1 MASMLR
7 QNLTCDICNT
17 VYSEPV
23 ILPCMHTFCKH
34 CITSLVSTEIS
45 PESLLHE
52 VDSLDGEPDDV
63 ADKTDDVAD
72 KGPVIQCPT
81 CYCISALENGVDS
94 LPLNVTFDNI
104 TKKYRNNLKKIHRV
118 FCDICDDVSRP
129 VDATKSCVQCR
140 LSYCNN
146 CVENFHPSKG
156 KLSKHTLCE
165 PIPDISANVSDEEH
179 LPGVDGDSKGV
190 YFVTGF
196 CTDCKVT
203 FKTIGDS
210 GILHKEHVYIDCKLA
225 KAAQMAGLEIMENQ
239 LEKTKE
245 EVSRRIKIAEADID
259 GFELEEKRRISEV
272 QKSLNN
278 LRSLIDE
285 KEHSLVIQIKSNTVL
300 NTKDR
305 STYIQ
310 ELKTI
315 LSNARQGICNIRDVL
330 DDEFQNVTMEGL
342 LEVQDRANRCK
353 AIPGNLNHNKS
364 ESPKPYLDTKPIE
377 ELLTTLSFRQT
388 GLHQFPA
395 QFVYQT
401 YIRQPNPQNIGYYGI
416 PVTGNFPYQV
426 PGQVLNNIPNI
437 QQRQPPQLQNPTIA
451 IMPSLIPQN
460 VEKQGGNKLLLESMS
475 PHERKQVLGEKL
487 FPLVQQMYPDLAG
500 KITGMLLEISD
511 VELLQLLQSKE
522 MLQQRVREA
531 VSTLQEHQ
539 RRKQTL
545 DKENTQQ
552 KKEDTKN
559 VQSRNEE
566 NKIQITEIDGR
577 LQSPSKESAS
587 RPQSS

>member
-52 VDSLDGEPDDV
+52 VDSLDGEPDDVADKTDDV

-179 LPGVDGDSKGV
+179 LPGVDGDSKG
-190 YFVTGF
+190 
-196 CTDCKVT
+196 
-203 FKTIGDS
+203 
-210 GILHKEHVYIDCKLA
+210 
-225 KAAQMAGLEIMENQ
+225 AGLEIMENQ

-285 KEHSLVIQIKSNTVL
+285 KEHSLVMQIKSDTVL

-315 LSNARQGICNIRDVL
+315 LSNVRQGICNIRDVL

-342 LEVQDRANRCK
+342 LETPIANRCK

-401 YIRQPNPQNIGYYGI
+401 YIRQPNPQNIGFYGI

-426 PGQVLNNIPNI
+426 PGQVLNNIPSI

-451 IMPSLIPQN
+451 IMPSLVPQN

-531 VSTLQEHQ
+531 DSTLQEHQ